1 MTSNNYTKAIYT
13 VAIEVAKS
21 PKDIFNHLLHDI
33 AEFWPEDVEGEGSKL
48 NDEFIF
54 KTGNSHY
61 SKNKVIELVPNKKLV
76 WLVTDSYRKMD
87 NFEWTGTKMI
97 FELVPHADQT
107 EVIFT
112 YDGVILMSESERLF
126 QVCDFVIKEN
136 LFKSLSTG
144 KAAPLHPPNKSFT
157 ATIELEKPP
166 HDVFNCLKEVAKWWS
181 RDFEGKSARID
192 DEFVISHPGR
202 HFSKQ
207 KLVELIPDHKLV
219 WQVTESYLDWLEK
232 DKQEWTDTKMIFEL
246 IPKRDHTMLHF
257 THEGLVPEKE
267 CFSMC
272 EKGWN
277 MVIRERL
284 FSYITEG
291 KEI

>member
-97 FELVPHADQT
+97 FE
-107 EVIFT
+107 
-112 YDGVILMSESERLF
+112 
-126 QVCDFVIKEN
+126 
-136 LFKSLSTG
+136 
-144 KAAPLHPPNKSFT
+144 
-157 ATIELEKPP
+157 
-166 HDVFNCLKEVAKWWS
+166 
-181 RDFEGKSARID
+181 
-192 DEFVISHPGR
+192 
-202 HFSKQ
+202 
-207 KLVELIPDHKLV
+207 
-219 WQVTESYLDWLEK
+219 
-232 DKQEWTDTKMIFEL
+232 
-246 IPKRDHTMLHF
+246 
-257 THEGLVPEKE
+257 
-267 CFSMC
+267 
-272 EKGWN
+272 
-277 MVIRERL
+277 
-284 FSYITEG
+284 
-291 KEI
+291 

>member
-1 MTSNNYTKAIYT
+1 MTSNHYAHAMYSF
-13 VAIEVAKS
+13 AIEVAKS
-21 PKDIFNHLLHDI
+21 PKDIFNHLLYDI
-33 AEFWPEDVEGEGSKL
+33 AKFWPEEVEGEGSKL

-54 KTGNSHY
+54 KTGDSHY

-76 WLVTDSYRKMD
+76 WLVTDSLRKTD
-87 NFEWTGTKMI
+87 NFEWTGTKML
-97 FELVPHADQT
+97 FELIPHDDQT
-107 EVIFT
+107 QVTFT
-112 YDGVILMSESERLF
+112 YDGPVLKTESERLA

-136 LFKSLSTG
+136 LFKLLSNEKT
-144 KAAPLHPPNKSFT
+144 APLHPNKSFT
-157 ATIELEKPP
+157 ATIEFEKPQ
-166 HDVFNCLKEVAKWWS
+166 HVVFNCLKEVSKWWS

-232 DKQEWTDTKMIFEL
+232 DKEEWTATKMIFEL
-246 IPKRDHTMLHF
+246 TPKKDHTVLHF

-267 CFSMC
+267 CFSLC